1 MNCEDARLHI
11 EDYHDGELPDEL
23 AEQVAAHVRD
33 CCECGR
39 ELELLRAEDRL
50 YRGYAAGLAGQ
61 LSNEP
66 AIWGRVEAAT
76 RSRSAD
82 RYAWMEAIRSAFSP
96 RRIAFASLLVVL
108 SVAGTLMTVRVVNE
122 HQSESALVSGEGRDL
137 DSAMRSIARA
147 EKEYE
152 KAISLLSDIVEKR
165 KASLDPLLVA
175 ELEKNLKAIDENIT
189 VTRKAFREHPSDPE
203 YALYMLAA
211 YARKVDLLQEIA
223 S

>member
-66 AIWGRVEAAT
+66 AIWERVDAA
-76 RSRSAD
+76 RSLRPTS
-82 RYAWMEAIRSAFSP
+82 RHAWIDAVRSAFSP
-96 RRIAFASLLVVL
+96 RRITFASL
-108 SVAGTLMTVRVVNE
+108 
-122 HQSESALVSGEGRDL
+122 
-137 DSAMRSIARA
+137 
-147 EKEYE
+147 
-152 KAISLLSDIVEKR
+152 
-165 KASLDPLLVA
+165 
-175 ELEKNLKAIDENIT
+175 
-189 VTRKAFREHPSDPE
+189 
-203 YALYMLAA
+203 
-211 YARKVDLLQEIA
+211 
-223 S
+223 

>member
-23 AEQVAAHVRD
+23 AEQVAAHAQH

-39 ELELLRAEDRL
+39 ELKLLRAEDRL

-66 AIWGRVEAAT
+66 AIWERVEAAT
-76 RSRSAD
+76 RSRSAN

-108 SVAGTLMTVRVVNE
+108 SVAGTLLTVRTVNE
-122 HQSESALVSGEGRDL
+122 RQSESVLVSGEGRDL

-165 KASLDPLLVA
+165 KASLDPQLIA

-211 YARKVDLLQEIA
+211 YARKVDLLQEVA